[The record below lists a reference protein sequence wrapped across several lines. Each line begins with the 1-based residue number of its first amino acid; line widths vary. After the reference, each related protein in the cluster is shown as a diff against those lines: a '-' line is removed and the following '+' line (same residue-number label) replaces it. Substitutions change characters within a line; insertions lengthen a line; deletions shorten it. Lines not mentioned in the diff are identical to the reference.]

1 VRRGE
6 EGGEDSK
13 IKLLVE
19 PDGRALPYVLTTVGL
34 WWKLHHVDSTL
45 LAYLDMTAAQE
56 IEQATGVMIKSDG
69 QRQSRRVS

>member
-1 VRRGE
+1 MFSFPSTDNEKARVSGPSEEACGVRRGE

-34 WWKLHHVDSTL
+34 WW
-45 LAYLDMTAAQE
+45 
-56 IEQATGVMIKSDG
+56 
-69 QRQSRRVS
+69 